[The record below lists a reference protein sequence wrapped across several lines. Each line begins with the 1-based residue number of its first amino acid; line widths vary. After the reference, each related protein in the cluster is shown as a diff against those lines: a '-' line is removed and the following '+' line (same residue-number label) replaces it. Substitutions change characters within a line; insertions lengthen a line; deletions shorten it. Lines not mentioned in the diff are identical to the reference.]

1 MPTSFDP
8 WRHVDAD
15 DDLVADLLAGSLE
28 AVVEAGGW
36 IHPQARLV
44 VGHGQGRVECDAPA
58 GDLLL
63 RVPREALIRI
73 GRVDWADDDEALSF
87 DGVPSEFGEVE
98 TELLLLQVALHN
110 ACGKI
115 PWLVRTH
122 PALADDVD
130 EELVTAI
137 RALRPSFRR
146 RRPSAASLLWS
157 TRVFR
162 LPVAVDG
169 GTEPVAVPLIDLLNH
184 DRSGATGQWTG
195 DSFAVDVARLGTT
208 AQGVLDYGLQRDAI
222 GMAVVHGFV
231 DTGAEIAHSAPVTVT
246 VDGVI
251 RVEARGRDASGA
263 LLPPV
268 ARPEGEG
275 WLLSHL
281 VLDARHPERAEAEVA
296 SAMGFDA
303 GMASRV
309 VAAIA
314 EENGRLLDQ
323 VVRSQA
329 SGEAAS
335 TLRGAAQ
342 HQAAVIAEATRRPGR
357 PR

>member
-36 IHPQARLV
+36 IHPEATLVAR
-44 VGHGQGRVECDAPA
+44 GGQGSVECDAPD
-58 GDLLL
+58 GQPLL

-73 GRVDWADDDEALSF
+73 GRVDWTDDDEALTF
-87 DGVPSEFGEVE
+87 EGVPDDFGSVE
-98 TELLLLQVALHN
+98 TELLIMQVALHN

-122 PALADDVD
+122 PAVADDVSD
-130 EELVTAI
+130 ELVAAM

-146 RRPSAASLLWS
+146 RRPSPASLFWS

-162 LPVAVDG
+162 LPVAADG
-169 GTEPVAVPLIDLLNH
+169 GTEPVAIPVIDFLNH

-195 DSFAVDVARLGTT
+195 DAFCVDLSRPGALPQ
-208 AQGVLDYGLQRDAI
+208 AVLDYGLQRDAI

-231 DTGAEIAHSAPVTVT
+231 DTSADLAHSAPVTVD
-246 VDGVI
+246 VDGLI

-263 LLPPV
+263 LLAPV
-268 ARPEGEG
+268 ARREGSG

-281 VLDARHPERAEAEVA
+281 VLDSRDPERAERDVA
-296 SAMGFDA
+296 RAMGVDA
-303 GMASRV
+303 GSAARV
-309 VAAIA
+309 VSAIA
-314 EENGRLLDQ
+314 EANDGLLAE
-323 VVRSQA
+323 VLSAQA
-329 SGEAAS
+329 SGDASMTLQQAA
-335 TLRGAAQ
+335 R
-342 HQAAVIAEATRRPGR
+342 HQVAVIAEATRRPAR